1 MHGTT
6 LRDLSRAYA
15 AGALDRETY
24 RRQRHDLLTRIEAG
38 QLAAHAFQAPE
49 PDQRTVFPYD
59 DDEGDTT
66 QEILTPLP
74 STRATSAPAKRR
86 APLYALGALL
96 LISAAAAY
104 FFTHDAPPPA
114 TTPPAGDSAPAAGDP
129 LSAFLNA
136 NQWDGTRLAALATA
150 WDALDDTA
158 RAALRDAPS
167 MRRLTDKAI
176 EQIQAEN
183 ALITLGD
190 TEEAL
195 ASQQQVMDVMDHLGV
210 EDARLRRARAA
221 WRAASATFAR
231 ERVARAEQ
239 KTLSAA
245 PTTTPAPATAP
256 VAAPAAPL
264 TAAPDSTPRATPAA
278 AEPANEAPRSDA
290 PAATPPPIAS
300 APPDAP
306 APAPAKAARG
316 ACKASLAKTRRPYC
330 QDSLSGLGKGPALV
344 VLPAGQFEMGG
355 ETPREQPRHAVT
367 IERPFAIGMFEVS
380 VGQFTQFCKAT
391 GTACPAQPWSDATL
405 PVVNVSWSAA
415 NAYVQWLGKMSGAE
429 YRLPSEAQWEY
440 AARGGSTTPY
450 PFGNEILPTHARYS
464 FKGSVTSPL
473 PATDRSVNRNDFK
486 LYHMLGNVREW
497 VADAWRDDYG
507 GARADGDAAS
517 DGDGRR
523 VARGGSY
530 ADRAAA
536 LRSAA
541 RVPLDGKG
549 DQYTGFRV
557 LRMIE

>member
-38 QLAAHAFQAPE
+38 QLAVHAFQAPE

-86 APLYALGALL
+86 TPLYALGALL
-96 LISAAAAY
+96 LIGAAAAY
-104 FFTHDAPPPA
+104 FFTHDAPPPVP
-114 TTPPAGDSAPAAGDP
+114 TPPAGDSAPAASDP

-136 NQWDGTRLAALATA
+136 NQWDGARLAALATA

-158 RAALRDAPS
+158 RAAMRDAPS

-176 EQIQAEN
+176 EQILADN

-195 ASQQQVMDVMDHLGV
+195 ASQQQVLDVMDHLGV
-210 EDARLRRARAA
+210 EDARLRRAREA
-221 WRAASATFAR
+221 WRTASATFAR
-231 ERVARAEQ
+231 ERVAQAEQ
-239 KTLSAA
+239 KALSAA
-245 PTTTPAPATAP
+245 PTTTPAPPTAP
-256 VAAPAAPL
+256 VDAPVTPIA
-264 TAAPDSTPRATPAA
+264 AAPDSTPQPTPAA
-278 AEPANEAPRSDA
+278 AVPANETPRSDA

-300 APPDAP
+300 APPV

-355 ETPREQPRHAVT
+355 ETPQEQPRHAVT
-367 IERPFAIGMFEVS
+367 IERPFAIGLFEVS
-380 VGQFTQFCKAT
+380 VGQFMQFCKAT
-391 GTACPAQPWSDATL
+391 SSACPAQPWSDVTL
-405 PVVNVSWSAA
+405 PVVNVSWGAA

-440 AARGGSTTPY
+440 AARAGSATPY

-473 PATDRSVNRNDFK
+473 PAADRSVNRNDFK

-497 VADAWRDDYG
+497 VADAWRDNYG